1 MIRCV
6 KGEEIGMPEE
16 RATVRLKEL
25 DLRIRE
31 LRLENQQALI
41 GRIDG
46 LIRGPRNNEPA
57 S

>member
-1 MIRCV
+1 
-6 KGEEIGMPEE
+6 MPEE
-16 RATVRLKEL
+16 PATVRLKEL

-57 S
+57 R